1 MLHLLFF
8 ASIKEL
14 IQTDEEFISIDG
26 VKNVTDLKNK
36 LVLRGGN
43 WTIAFENSNEVKV
56 AVNKELVSDNF
67 ILNDKDEVAFF
78 PPITGG

>member
-26 VKNVTDLKNK
+26 VKNVSDLKNK

>member
-26 VKNVTDLKNK
+26 VKNVSDLKNK

-43 WTIAFENSNEVKV
+43 WTTAFKNSNEVKV